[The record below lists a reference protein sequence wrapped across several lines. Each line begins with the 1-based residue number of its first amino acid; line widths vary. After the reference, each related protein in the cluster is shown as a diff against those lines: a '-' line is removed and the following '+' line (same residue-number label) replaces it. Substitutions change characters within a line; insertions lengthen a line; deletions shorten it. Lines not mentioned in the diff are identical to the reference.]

1 MTQEIITI
9 NKNDII
15 CKKLFITLF
24 IIIITVFIIVSF
36 LKLFKIYWIVIYVI
50 KFILM

>member
-9 NKNDII
+9 NKNGIF
-15 CKKLFITLF
+15 CKKLFITLC

-36 LKLFKIYWIVIYVI
+36 LKLFKIY
-50 KFILM
+50 